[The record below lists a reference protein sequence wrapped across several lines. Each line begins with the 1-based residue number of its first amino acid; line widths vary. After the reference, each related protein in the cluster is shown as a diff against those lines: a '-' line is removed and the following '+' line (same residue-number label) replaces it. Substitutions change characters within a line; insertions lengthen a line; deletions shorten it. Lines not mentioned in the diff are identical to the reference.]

1 MCRTFGALFH
11 SIHLSRPDGRA
22 YSLPALRASLCGL
35 ETASLLSLEE
45 ADNSPGRK
53 TGMVWSLYILRPEGP
68 EVARPGRQA
77 GMVWS
82 LYILRPE
89 GPEVARPGRQ
99 AGIPIPHKSSAEG
112 AAQNLTTPKLDL
124 QSSIHAK

>member
-45 ADNSPGRK
+45 AADNSPGRK
-53 TGMVWSLYILRPEGP
+53 TGVGSDQRIERRRCGTKPNYTEIGFTKINPFKINDKDLLRASLISDFRF
-68 EVARPGRQA
+68 
-77 GMVWS
+77 
-82 LYILRPE
+82 
-89 GPEVARPGRQ
+89 
-99 AGIPIPHKSSAEG
+99 
-112 AAQNLTTPKLDL
+112 NLWREFT
-124 QSSIHAK
+124 A

>member
-45 ADNSPGRK
+45 AADNSPGRK
-53 TGMVWSLYILRPEGP
+53 T
-68 EVARPGRQA
+68 

-124 QSSIHAK
+124 QRSIHSK